1 MEPDLVVAMDDLHG
15 FATPAGSR
23 LGRPLIV
30 KAVTGST
37 NDDARS
43 LAAAGAGHGTAVLAD
58 QQTAGRGRLGR
69 AWSSPAGENLY
80 LSVIWR
86 AGLGETIPPTMTLA
100 AGVAV
105 SEALDRF
112 TPSPTRVKWPNDV
125 RHRGK
130 KLAGVLTEAMF
141 RGAQPTAVVL
151 GVGVNVRGG
160 SVAPELADIATTL
173 RAVRGS
179 DLSRAEVLGALL
191 SSLDEAL
198 SALMN
203 DGFAVIRARLLARCE
218 TIGARVSVGGVTGVA
233 TDVDDD
239 GALLVRDDEGA
250 VHVVRSGEVR

>member
-1 MEPDLVVAMDDLHG
+1 MERDLVVAMDDLHG
-15 FATPAGSR
+15 FAAPAGCR
-23 LGRPLIV
+23 LGRPLVV

-37 NDDARS
+37 NDDARI

-69 AWSSPAGENLY
+69 AWSSPAGDNLY

-86 AGLGETIPPTMTLA
+86 AGLAESIPPTMTLA

-112 TPSPTRVKWPNDV
+112 TPTPTRVKWPNDV
-125 RHRGK
+125 RHQGK

-151 GVGVNVRGG
+151 GVGVNVRGE
-160 SVAPELADIATTL
+160 SVAPELVDVATSL
-173 RAVRGS
+173 RIVRGD
-179 DLSRAEVLGALL
+179 DLSRAGVLGALL
-191 SSLDEAL
+191 SSLDVTL
-198 SALMN
+198 SALMSG
-203 DGFAVIRARLLARCE
+203 GFAAIRARLLARCE
-218 TIGARVSVGGVTGVA
+218 TVGARVSVGDVTGVA
-233 TDVDDD
+233 TDIDDD
-239 GALLVRDDEGA
+239 GALLVRDDGGT